1 MQPEVLA
8 LALAPSPSNVWPSFT
23 RLFCTVEP
31 APLQPGLLMDA
42 CKYLESLQYRV
53 WKKMLGSVE
62 SGKDTQQSAPEEW
75 RPSCA
80 AQTWPSFS
88 ALLSAALSRRGQGLP
103 ALTHLRK
110 ANSPFCLYNSK
121 HSCLERPPTLGY
133 FS

>member
-1 MQPEVLA
+1 MQPGV
-8 LALAPSPSNVWPSFT
+8 LALAPSNAQPSFS

-62 SGKDTQQSAPEEW
+62 SGKDMQQMLQADGGHPVLQ
-75 RPSCA
+75 RPGQAS
-80 AQTWPSFS
+80 QLFS
-88 ALLSAALSRRGQGLP
+88 LQPFLGGAKGLP

-110 ANSPFCLYNSK
+110 ANSPFCLHNSNIRDER
-121 HSCLERPPTLGY
+121 SNSRPPLPK
-133 FS
+133 SL